1 MMHAGLFRNHDWSRV
16 WTGNAGGFCLRNAVS
31 SQHFGRDF
39 RLLVSLI
46 ATSSCESIVISWILI
61 FQRLSMVASL
71 ILLAWMVIAGIQ
83 RLNASQCLVFSGLEL
98 LFVRWCF
105 AQERPSCLLA
115 MLCQIIQEWC
125 RSGFWFLEVCIQV
138 CSFIFMWSCL
148 RWIRSLLFSIRS
160 SCLLLWA
167 ILGQSSGMIL
177 GLIGWFA
184 ADWAFAGWWLTCDV
198 RRCRCWYNRKKSL
211 SLL

>member
-71 ILLAWMVIAGIQ
+71 ILLVWMVIAGIQ
-83 RLNASQCLVFSGLEL
+83 YSVWTHLSVSSFPAWSCCSLDDVWVGKSL
-98 LFVRWCF
+98 
-105 AQERPSCLLA
+105 SCLLA
-115 MLCQIIQEWC
+115 MLCQIIYEWC
-125 RSGFWFLEVCIQV
+125 RSGFWFLEGCIQV
-138 CSFIFMWSCL
+138 FSFIFMWSCL
-148 RWIRSLLFSIRS
+148 RWSRS
-160 SCLLLWA
+160 SL
-167 ILGQSSGMIL
+167 S
-177 GLIGWFA
+177 
-184 ADWAFAGWWLTCDV
+184 V
-198 RRCRCWYNRKKSL
+198 RFDRLVYF
-211 SLL
+211 